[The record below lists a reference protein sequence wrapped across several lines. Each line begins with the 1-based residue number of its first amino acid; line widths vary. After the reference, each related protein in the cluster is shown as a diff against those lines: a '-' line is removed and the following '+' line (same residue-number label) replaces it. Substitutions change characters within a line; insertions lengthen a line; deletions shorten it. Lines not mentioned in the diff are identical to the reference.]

1 MGAAT
6 PKAESVPQEPIVPLA
21 LLATLI
27 ELARVD
33 GSQMSP
39 TTEAHTPTRAAEKA
53 DGLDGP
59 SRRRAAWVAGLLLL
73 TAAAAGLLGQ
83 GGFYTRVRWY
93 VGVLVAAATVVA
105 LVAWPPTRDD
115 ARLPPVGAALALAV
129 WVVVDATLL
138 GVPAAAVGP
147 VLLLLGVGAV
157 LLCCRRL
164 GQEDR
169 EVLLLGLVGI
179 GLLVALTGWLGVA
192 GRVGSWAWLGDGVWR
207 ASSTLPRG

>member
-6 PKAESVPQEPIVPLA
+6 PKAENVPQEPIVPLA
-21 LLATLI
+21 LLATFI
-27 ELARVD
+27 EFAEAD

-39 TTEAHTPTRAAEKA
+39 TTEAHTPTRAAEQA

-59 SRRRAAWVAGLLLL
+59 SRRRAAGAAGLLLL
-73 TAAAAGLLGQ
+73 MAAAAGLLGQ

-105 LVAWPPTRDD
+105 LVARPPTRDD

-129 WVVVDATLL
+129 WVMVDATLL

-164 GQEDR
+164 GQDDR
-169 EVLLLGLVGI
+169 EV
-179 GLLVALTGWLGVA
+179 
-192 GRVGSWAWLGDGVWR
+192 
-207 ASSTLPRG
+207 